1 MARENKNWA
10 KAKFTPLLKKK
21 LIKPVKKV
29 VEDFSATPRASRGTN
44 RTPAKKKRK

>member
-21 LIKPVKKV
+21 
-29 VEDFSATPRASRGTN
+29 RASPVSNAKSEAGVKRGFRN
-44 RTPAKKKRK
+44 KAGK